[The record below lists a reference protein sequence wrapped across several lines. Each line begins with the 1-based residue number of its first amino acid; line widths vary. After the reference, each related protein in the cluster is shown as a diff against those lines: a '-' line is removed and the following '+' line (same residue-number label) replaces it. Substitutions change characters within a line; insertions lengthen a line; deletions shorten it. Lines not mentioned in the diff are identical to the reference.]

1 VCSNIVV
8 PFLTKVKRLEHSE
21 LIDLEC
27 EEYTGGLSNDILFYN
42 EKGSNLDFREVVPQ
56 FIETTYIHYT

>member
-8 PFLTKVKRLEHSE
+8 PFLTKVKRLEHTE

-27 EEYTGGLSNDILFYN
+27 EEYTGGISNILFYN
-42 EKGSNLDFREVVPQ
+42 EKGSDLDFRKVMPQ